1 MFAQRLAGGKS
12 LTTQPKVLIVS
23 IDNPSVLVY
32 AYCFT
37 TFYSLRPRVKPPHL
51 VSWFHK
57 LSNIL
62 LSCLICGIPSAEYL
76 FIASIRLH
84 NSFNTCR
91 DTPIIFPCTRL
102 SSKATS
108 QSSIYCFDSRRVL
121 WKTRV
126 SLGSGQHHQIRFVS
140 Q

>member
-1 MFAQRLAGGKS
+1 MLAQRLAGGES
-12 LTTQPKVLIVS
+12 LTPQPKVLIVS
-23 IDNPSVLVY
+23 IDNSASLIY
-32 AYCFT
+32 SQRLSA
-37 TFYSLRPRVKPPHL
+37 FYGLRPRVKPPHL
-51 VSWFHK
+51 VSWFHR

-140 Q
+140 E